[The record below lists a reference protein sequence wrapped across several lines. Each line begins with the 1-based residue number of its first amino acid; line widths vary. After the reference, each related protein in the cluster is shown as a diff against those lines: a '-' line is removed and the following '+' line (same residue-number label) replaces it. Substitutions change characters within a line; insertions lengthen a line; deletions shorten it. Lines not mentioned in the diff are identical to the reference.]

1 MKNLLALFV
10 IILIGLVSCKNNDKP
25 VENLGMSVSE
35 LNESIDTLVGKE
47 VTVWGMV
54 DHVCK
59 HGGTKMVIFDT
70 ITEESIHIVAGES
83 GNFRADEVMGE
94 IVSATGIVEEFVV
107 DDAYILTKEAELTEM
122 MATGEGKPVENV
134 EAKKGEGEH
143 HGEGAPDEDG
153 KHKQDIEGLQMQIDE
168 LKTELAE
175 AKAAGKAHLSF
186 YSVKCRTYKVV
197 TDNVHGD
204 AKQIN
209 EQETA
214 VEAEA
219 TTEEPV
225 KAEPK
230 KTAPKK
236 DAPKETEATKVV
248 KDMKDATVEKVD
260 GAAKGTPANKETK
273 TIKDLKLNK
282 DTKVVKQ
289 EGGK

>member
-1 MKNLLALFV
+1 MKNLLALLVV
-10 IILIGLVSCKNNDKP
+10 ILVGLVSCKNNEKP
-25 VENLGMSVSE
+25 VESLGMSVSE
-35 LNESIDTLVGKE
+35 LNKSIDTLVGKE

-70 ITEESIHIVAGES
+70 ITEESIHIEAGES

-122 MATGEGKPVENV
+122 MATGEGKAVENV

-153 KHKQDIEGLQMQIDE
+153 KHKQDVEGLQKQIDD
-168 LKTELAE
+168 LKAQLAE

-186 YSVKCRTYKVV
+186 YSVKCKTYKVV
-197 TDNVHGD
+197 TDNVQGVP
-204 AKQIN
+204 
-209 EQETA
+209 EEVETPDTTAQA
-214 VEAEA
+214 V
-219 TTEEPV
+219 EEPV
-225 KAEPK
+225 KEEPK

-236 DAPKETEATKVV
+236 ETPKETAATKVV
-248 KDMKDATVEKVD
+248 KDMKEATVEKVD
-260 GAAKGTPANKETK
+260 AGAKGTPANKETK
-273 TIKDLKLNK
+273 TMKDMKLNK
-282 DTKVVKQ
+282 DMKVTKQ